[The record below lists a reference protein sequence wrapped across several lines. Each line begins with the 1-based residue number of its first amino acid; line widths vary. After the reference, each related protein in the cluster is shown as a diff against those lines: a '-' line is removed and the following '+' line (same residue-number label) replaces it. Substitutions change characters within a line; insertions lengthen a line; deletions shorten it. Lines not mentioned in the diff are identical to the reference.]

1 VTETKARRLM
11 PRTMEDADIARL
23 RLRQQH
29 LLGAPAASMEAVI
42 SQLGAV
48 QAQEFAVAK
57 WSLARRSRGQVTE
70 AQFDKAFAEGRILRT
85 HILRPTWHFVLPADL
100 RWLMAATAPRVL
112 AMSASYSRILGVDEA
127 CARRTQR
134 LMRQALAG
142 GQYLTRQEIGD
153 LFARDGLTARGQ
165 LLGYIML
172 RAELDLVVCSGPVRG
187 KQQTYALVDERV
199 PPGPTLTADQ
209 ALAEL
214 TRRYFLSHGP
224 ATLRDFMWW
233 ASLTAAGAR
242 RGLELVGGELQRLE
256 AGGRTYWL
264 SKRPA
269 RRAPSEVA
277 TVHLLQAYD
286 EYMVAYTES
295 KPVLALAGLQ
305 PLPASWTLYMHAIVH
320 DGQLVGHWR
329 RAVGKN
335 EIILEAKIRR
345 RLGRDAR
352 RALQDE
358 VDRFARF
365 AQQPTRLV
373 LK

>member
-1 VTETKARRLM
+1 M
-11 PRTMEDADIARL
+11 PPAMKDADIARL

-29 LLGAPAASMEAVI
+29 LVGAPAASMETVI

-70 AQFDKAFAEGRILRT
+70 AQFDRAFAEGRILRT
-85 HILRPTWHFVLPADL
+85 HALRPTWHFLLPADF
-100 RWLMAATAPRVL
+100 RWIMAATAPRVL
-112 AMSASYSRILGVDEA
+112 AMMAPYSRVLGIDEA
-127 CARRTQR
+127 CARRSQR

-142 GQYLTRQEIGD
+142 GQHLTRKEIGAV
-153 LFARDGLTARGQ
+153 LARDGLEAEGQ
-165 LLGYIML
+165 RLGYIMG
-172 RAELDLVVCSGPVRG
+172 RAELDLVVCSGAPRG

-209 ALAEL
+209 ALAKL
-214 TRRYFLSHGP
+214 TRRFFVSHGP
-224 ATLRDFMWW
+224 ATLRDFIWW
-233 ASLTAAGAR
+233 ASQTAASAR
-242 RGLELVGGELQRLE
+242 RGLELVGGELRRLE

-269 RRAPSEVA
+269 RRAPSEVP

-295 KPVLALAGLQ
+295 KPLLALAGMA
-305 PLPASWTLYMHAIVH
+305 PLPPGRSVYMHAVVF
-320 DGQLVGHWR
+320 DGQVVGHWR
-329 RAVGKN
+329 RLVAKK

-345 RLGRDAR
+345 PLGRVAR

-365 AQQPTRLV
+365 VQQPTRLV

>member
-1 VTETKARRLM
+1 
-11 PRTMEDADIARL
+11 
-23 RLRQQH
+23 
-29 LLGAPAASMEAVI
+29 
-42 SQLGAV
+42 
-48 QAQEFAVAK
+48 
-57 WSLARRSRGQVTE
+57 
-70 AQFDKAFAEGRILRT
+70 
-85 HILRPTWHFVLPADL
+85 
-100 RWLMAATAPRVL
+100 
-112 AMSASYSRILGVDEA
+112 
-127 CARRTQR
+127 
-134 LMRQALAG
+134 
-142 GQYLTRQEIGD
+142 
-153 LFARDGLTARGQ
+153 
-165 LLGYIML
+165 
-172 RAELDLVVCSGPVRG
+172 
-187 KQQTYALVDERV
+187 
-199 PPGPTLTADQ
+199 
-209 ALAEL
+209 
-214 TRRYFLSHGP
+214 
-224 ATLRDFMWW
+224 
-233 ASLTAAGAR
+233 
-242 RGLELVGGELQRLE
+242 
-256 AGGRTYWL
+256 
-264 SKRPA
+264 
-269 RRAPSEVA
+269 VA